1 MSELKDLKVG
11 DPLVIKAAHGLR
23 YADTVVT
30 KVTPTGRFYVKGSD
44 KCFNPDGWERT
55 TWSSKMRAFRPDSQE
70 LADSR
75 ECARM
80 SEMHQ
85 EWYKVVDHARLLIK
99 HELVPKHQAERFDE
113 LLVEIRDLLGIEV

>member
-11 DPLVIKAAHGLR
+11 DPLVIKAISGLR
-23 YADTVVT
+23 FADTAVT
-30 KVTPTGRFYVKGSD
+30 KVTPTGRFYVEGSD

-70 LADSR
+70 LADLR
-75 ECARM
+75 EFERM
-80 SEMHQ
+80 SEIHR

-99 HELVPKHQAERFDE
+99 HERVPKHKAERFDE
-113 LLVEIRDLLGIEV
+113 LLVEIRELLGIEI

>member
-11 DPLVIKAAHGLR
+11 DPLVIVAAHGLR

-44 KCFNPDGWERT
+44 KCFNPDGWERA
-55 TWSSKMRAFRPDSQE
+55 TWSSKMQAFRPDSQE
-70 LADSR
+70 LADLR
-75 ECARM
+75 EFARM
-80 SEMHQ
+80 SEIHR

-99 HELVPKHQAERFDE
+99 HERVPKHQTERFDE
-113 LLVEIRDLLGIEV
+113 LLVEIRDLLGIEI